1 VLTVLPTGTVTF
13 LFTDLEGST
22 RLWEE
27 HPDAMRAALARHDE
41 ILRDAVEKRDG
52 YLVKTTGD
60 GLHAA
65 FAVAPDAVAAALD
78 AQRALTREKWTLPEP
93 LKVRMGLHTG
103 VAEVRDGDYYGTAVN
118 RAARVAAAAHGGQVV
133 ASAATADLVRDDLG
147 AEVTL
152 IDLGEHRLR
161 DLGRPERIVQLSH
174 PELSA
179 EFPALRSLDAYPGNL
194 PVQRTAFVGRAE
206 DLAAVR
212 AALDGSPV
220 ITLTG
225 VGGVGKTRL
234 ALQVAADAVAR
245 FPDGAWFVDLGP
257 VLDAEYVA
265 AAFGAAL
272 RLPERRQGTVE
283 DSIVASLRD
292 KRLLVVL
299 DNCEHVIDAVAD
311 LVDLVIG
318 SCPGVSVLATSREA
332 LGVDGEDSFDVR
344 PLSVGVAGA
353 RDALDALLDNDACRL
368 FAERAHSAKRDF
380 TLSVDNALVVAE
392 ICRRLDGIP
401 LAIELAAARM
411 KMMSAPEVLARLDER
426 FQLLAGGRR
435 AVLERHQTL
444 RGAIDWSYE
453 LLEPAEQVLF
463 ARLSVFAGG
472 FTLDA
477 AETVGAGDDVAA
489 ESVLALLGSLVGKS
503 MVVTDD
509 TDAGTR
515 YRLLETLREYATERL
530 GEVDDPERVHARHA
544 AYFLAL
550 VETVAPMLKGPEDEI
565 GLARLMADHDNLRA
579 TLGWSRDH
587 DDSDKLARLVHSLYF
602 FWWQSETWR
611 EMNLWTQAALGPLDA
626 LAPGARA
633 EVLAFAGHGA
643 NYSNGFDEAM
653 RLYEASLECSRD
665 AGLVPSSYA
674 LGNLG
679 VAALESNRPAD
690 AIELCEQGVDASRA
704 EDDLFSE
711 INARLMLATVCNLAG
726 EAERGRALADES
738 LARARRLGNR
748 FLTGSAL
755 LAAGIGRVATEPEVA
770 IELLEE
776 LDRTIARTSPTR
788 SQTYFWRG
796 IAHLR
801 LRQPA
806 AAARA
811 FRTALPLMVESGS
824 DFFTATIVGTAA
836 ALVARA
842 DPAIA
847 VQILAALDRHR
858 TDSGMEGAPSD
869 VEVQRRTRARIEE
882 SMNPDEFAAA
892 WARGAQLSVEEAAF
906 LAHDALGPIATADL
920 PDARQPD

>member
-1 VLTVLPTGTVTF
+1 MSELPAGTVTF

-78 AQRALTREKWTLPEP
+78 AQRALTREEWTLPEP
-93 LKVRMGLHTG
+93 LTVRMGLHTG

-118 RAARVAAAAHGGQVV
+118 RAARVAAAAHGGQIV

-147 AEVTL
+147 ADITL
-152 IDLGEHRLR
+152 LDLGEHRLR

-174 PELSA
+174 PELPSD
-179 EFPALRSLDAYPGNL
+179 FPALRSLDAFPGNL

-206 DLAAVR
+206 DLDAVR
-212 AALDGSPV
+212 AALDDSPV

-257 VLDAEYVA
+257 VLDPEYVA
-265 AAFGAAL
+265 AAFGSAL
-272 RLPERRQGTVE
+272 RLPERRQGTAE
-283 DSIVASLRD
+283 DSIVAALRD

-311 LVDLVIG
+311 LVDLVVG
-318 SCPGVSVLATSREA
+318 TCPGVSVLATSREA

-344 PLSVGVAGA
+344 PLSIGAAGA
-353 RDALDALLDNDACRL
+353 PGALDALLDNDACRL
-368 FAERAHSAKRDF
+368 FAERAHSVKRDF
-380 TLSVDNALVVAE
+380 ALSVDNALVVAE

-401 LAIELAAARM
+401 LAIELAAARL

-435 AVLERHQTL
+435 TVLERHQTL

-453 LLEPAEQVLF
+453 LLEPDEQVLF

-477 AETVGAGDDVAA
+477 AEAVGAGDDVTAG
-489 ESVLALLGSLVGKS
+489 SVLTLLGSLVGKS

-509 TDAGTR
+509 TIAGTR
-515 YRLLETLREYATERL
+515 YRMLETLREYATERL
-530 GEVDDPERVHARHA
+530 GEVDDPARVHARHA
-544 AYFLAL
+544 AYYLAL
-550 VETVAPMLKGPEDEI
+550 VETVAPMLQGPEDEL
-565 GLARLMADHDNLRA
+565 GLARLSADHDNLRA
-579 TLGWSRDH
+579 TLGWSRDRG
-587 DDSDKLARLVHSLYF
+587 DSDTLARLVQGLVQ
-602 FWWQSETWR
+602 FWWQADNWR
-611 EMNLWTQAALGPLDA
+611 ELHLWTRAALEHVDA
-626 LAPGARA
+626 LSPDARA
-633 EVLAFAGHGA
+633 EVLAFSGHGA
-643 NYSNGFDEAM
+643 NYTNGFDEAM

-674 LGNLG
+674 LTNLG
-679 VAALESNRPAD
+679 MAALESNRPAD
-690 AIELCEQGVDASRA
+690 AVDLCTQALDAARA
-704 EDDLFSE
+704 EAGLFSE
-711 INARLMLATVCNLAG
+711 IAARSNLATVSSLG
-726 EAERGRALADES
+726 GDDERGRMLADEA
-738 LARARRLGNR
+738 LTQARRLGNR
-748 FLTGSAL
+748 FLIGVTLLSA
-755 LAAGIGRVATEPEVA
+755 GMGRVASEPEVA

-776 LDRTIARTSPTR
+776 LDRTIARTPQVR
-788 SQTYFWRG
+788 AQTYFWRG

-801 LRQPA
+801 LREPA
-806 AAARA
+806 AGARA
-811 FRTALPLMVESGS
+811 LRTALLLMVECGS
-824 DFFTATIVGTAA
+824 DFFTATMVGTAA
-836 ALVARA
+836 GLLARS
-842 DPAIA
+842 DPAVT
-847 VQILAALDRHR
+847 VQLLATLDRHR
-858 TDSGMEGAPSD
+858 TESGMEGAPAD
-869 VEVQRRTRARIEE
+869 VDVQRRTRDRLQA
-882 SMNPDEFAAA
+882 SMAPDDFATA

-906 LAHDALGPIATADL
+906 LAHDALGPLATADG
-920 PDARQPD
+920 